1 MNINDPTTSRELAI
15 LIQPIVAEDRR
26 KFIRDAENAKD
37 MNEVIRSLSKY
48 RTSP

>member
-1 MNINDPTTSRELAI
+1 MNINDPTISRQLAI

-37 MNEVIRSLSKY
+37 MDEVLRSLPKY
-48 RTSP
+48 RTAM